1 MKFIISIGITLVM
14 LVRPLWPIVNYVA
27 NYDYIVENFC
37 VNKDKPELKCNG
49 QCYLMKQ
56 LAKQSNDDQTNPFE
70 KQKKS
75 ESSEIVYL
83 EKFNYS
89 IPTIEDWK
97 PFTLFA
103 YRYNLSL
110 NDSLS
115 ILDPPPKV

>member
-1 MKFIISIGITLVM
+1 MKFFVSISITLVM
-14 LVRPLWPIVNYVA
+14 LLRPLWPIVNYVA

-37 VNKDKPELKCNG
+37 INKDKPELECNG

-56 LAKQSNDDQTNPFE
+56 LAEQTDEDQTNPFE

-83 EKFNYS
+83 ETFNYS
-89 IPTIEDWK
+89 IPFVIQMDVSN
-97 PFTLFA
+97 LIG

-110 NDSLS
+110 NEGLS

>member
-1 MKFIISIGITLVM
+1 MKFFISISITLVM
-14 LVRPLWPIVNYVA
+14 LLRPLWPIVNYVT

-37 VNKDKPELKCNG
+37 INKDKPELKCNG

-56 LAKQSNDDQTNPFE
+56 LAEQSDEDQTNPFE
-70 KQKKS
+70 KSKKT

-89 IPTIEDWK
+89 IPIATQEESN
-97 PFTLFA
+97 FFVV
-103 YRYNLSL
+103 YHYNLSI
-110 NDSLS
+110 NDAIS

>member
-1 MKFIISIGITLVM
+1 VT
-14 LVRPLWPIVNYVA
+14 

-37 VNKDKPELKCNG
+37 INKDKPELKCNG

-56 LAKQSNDDQTNPFE
+56 LAAQSDEDQTNPFE
-70 KQKKS
+70 KSKKT

-89 IPTIEDWK
+89 IPK
-97 PFTLFA
+97 PTHQKSIL
-103 YRYNLSL
+103 YVEYHYNLSI
-110 NDSLS
+110 NDVVS